1 MDGNGAA
8 NLQNFNSISANSK
21 SFDITHPT
29 KGEPWRLRYGVLEGP
44 EHGVYF
50 RGQIIE
56 NVINLPNYWTG
67 LVDENS
73 YTVTLTPIGSP
84 TQHFIVKI
92 ENHKVYIDSENGEI
106 NCFFLIQAERK
117 DVPKVLLEYNPI
129 KE

>member
-1 MDGNGAA
+1 MDGA
-8 NLQNFNSISANSK
+8 NTADLQNFNSISASNK